1 MRGSRK
7 ILHGRL
13 RQWGRTLAAIVAAG
27 IFAAPGLGY
36 AGQRVVSL
44 DNCADEYVL
53 GLMPADQVAGVSDRA
68 TLPESYYA
76 DRARSFPRV
85 HPTLESLLALHP
97 DTVVRTWGGDVKLL
111 EALKRRGINII
122 TINDVNTY
130 SEAKDELMRVGHL
143 LGQDGQAAAEARA
156 MMASLDGTQ
165 RIGQG
170 RTVLYYTPSGYS
182 AGPDT
187 FIGEMLRTLGYR
199 LETADHGFF
208 YLSPEVLLSTMPDV
222 FALGFYDD
230 PYQSRRAPGRSA
242 LIRERIDERPHIAL
256 SGRMIACSGWY
267 TAYDLEALSRN
278 GVS

>member
-1 MRGSRK
+1 MRGSRAT
-7 ILHGRL
+7 LHGDL
-13 RQWGRTLAAIVAAG
+13 RGWGRTLAAVVAVG
-27 IFAAPGLGY
+27 LCAAPGLGH
-36 AGQRVVSL
+36 AAQRVVSL
-44 DNCADEYVL
+44 DMCADEYVL
-53 GLMPADQVAGVSDRA
+53 GLMPAEQIAAVSDRA
-68 TLPESYYA
+68 ALPESYYA
-76 DRARSFPRV
+76 DRARSFARV

-97 DTVVRTWGGDVKLL
+97 DAVVRTWGGDAKLL
-111 EALKRRGINII
+111 EALKKRGINII
-122 TINDVNTY
+122 SINDVNSY
-130 SEAKDELMRVGHL
+130 PEAKDELLRVGHL
-143 LGQDGQAAAEARA
+143 LGQDAQAAAEARA
-156 MMASLDGTQ
+156 MMASLDGVH

-170 RTVLYYTPSGYS
+170 KSVLYYTPSGYS

-187 FIGEMLRTLGYR
+187 LIGEMLRTLGYR
-199 LETADHGFF
+199 LETADQGFF

-222 FALGFYDD
+222 FALGFYDN